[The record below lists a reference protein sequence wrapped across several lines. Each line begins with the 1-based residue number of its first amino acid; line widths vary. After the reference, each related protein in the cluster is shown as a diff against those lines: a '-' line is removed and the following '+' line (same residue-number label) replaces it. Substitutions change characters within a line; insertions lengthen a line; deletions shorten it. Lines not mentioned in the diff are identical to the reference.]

1 MPANSQKQ
9 PKKSVKKPVS
19 DAPVVTGVKEIVIQ
33 GEENTEPTA
42 SFTAAKRDPK
52 TNEIIIN

>member
-1 MPANSQKQ
+1 MQISKKPA
-9 PKKSVKKPVS
+9 KKPVS

-33 GEENTEPTA
+33 GEDNTEPTA

-52 TNEIIIN
+52 TNEIIIG

>member
-1 MPANSQKQ
+1 MPTNSQKQ
-9 PKKSVKKPVS
+9 SKKTAKKPVS

-33 GEENTEPTA
+33 GEDNTEPTA

-52 TNEIIIN
+52 TNEIIIS

>member
-1 MPANSQKQ
+1 MPSNSQKQ
-9 PKKSVKKPVS
+9 PKKSVKKTVS

>member
-1 MPANSQKQ
+1 MPTNSQKQ
-9 PKKSVKKPVS
+9 SKKTAKKTAS

-52 TNEIIIN
+52 TNEIIIG

>member
-1 MPANSQKQ
+1 MPASSRKQ

-19 DAPVVTGVKEIVIQ
+19 DAPVVPGVREIVIQ

>member
-1 MPANSQKQ
+1 MPSNSQKQ
-9 PKKSVKKPVS
+9 PKKSVKKSVS
-19 DAPVVTGVKEIVIQ
+19 DAPVVPGVREIVVQ

-52 TNEIIIN
+52 TNEIIIS

>member
-1 MPANSQKQ
+1 MPTNSQKQ
-9 PKKSVKKPVS
+9 SKKTAKKTIS

-52 TNEIIIN
+52 TNEIIIG